1 MANVTFH
8 RTYRTGNC
16 RPAVH
21 FRQACKLDRI
31 SERGGG
37 AMSFN
42 VSDGGGIDSGGC
54 EGGGKHFRL
63 PIDAGC
69 GVADLV
75 STVIIDRGT
84 QNHAPYRVVIAKG
97 VVKTFENHDSAAT
110 PAANSVAVGVE
121 WPAVPIRGINHAF
134 LKVITRLL
142 RKAKRDSSRERHVTL
157 ACQKSLAGHVN
168 RYQRCGTSGLHSDA
182 GASQIQLVTDA
193 AG

>member
-1 MANVTFH
+1 MKRPNFLFH
-8 RTYRTGNC
+8 RTYRKGTC

-21 FRQACKLDRI
+21 SRQACKLDRI

-42 VSDGGGIDSGGC
+42 VLDGCRIDSGGC
-54 EGGGKHFRL
+54 EGSGKPSRL
-63 PIDAGC
+63 PIDAGS

-97 VVKTFENHDSAAT
+97 VVTTFEDHDSAAT
-110 PAANSVAVGVE
+110 SAANSVAVGVE

-134 LKVITRLL
+134 LKEITRLL
-142 RKAKRDSSRERHVTL
+142 RKAKRDSS
-157 ACQKSLAGHVN
+157 
-168 RYQRCGTSGLHSDA
+168 
-182 GASQIQLVTDA
+182 
-193 AG
+193 